1 MENTNLLKQKLRAM
15 IDSMGSNRRTRL
27 DRHCNWWTT
36 SNYLF
41 EMVFNMENWT
51 NLQKGERRIC
61 FSVIHEEACKG
72 RDNCSCTETLT
83 NPRIKVYYFS
93 KFFSEMISVSHFQL
107 WFQGE
112 WNPKTLSDIVDG
124 IRITSKLIELFTAE
138 EHVIIN
144 INGPDPE
151 HGVADDEEFEKEES
165 PDFQSMLEEYNSLLC
180 EYLVLAFTDPT
191 SLPTCLLDVDE
202 GPTMRLSEL
211 IAWLEES
218 VIFPT

>member
-1 MENTNLLKQKLRAM
+1 MDDTKLLKQKLMAM
-15 IDSMGSNRRTRL
+15 IERMKSNRRKRL
-27 DRHCNWWTT
+27 DKFCNWWTT

-41 EMVFNMENWT
+41 EMVFNLKNWT
-51 NLQKGERRIC
+51 ILQKGERLIS
-61 FSVIHEEACKG
+61 FTIVHEEGCKG
-72 RDNCSCTETLT
+72 RYNCSCTETVADPLIT
-83 NPRIKVYYFS
+83 VFYFS
-93 KFFSEMISVSHFQL
+93 KLFSEMISVSHFQL

-124 IRITSKLIELFTAE
+124 ISITSKLIELFTIGE
-138 EHVIIN
+138 IESEHIY
-144 INGPDPE
+144 GPDPE